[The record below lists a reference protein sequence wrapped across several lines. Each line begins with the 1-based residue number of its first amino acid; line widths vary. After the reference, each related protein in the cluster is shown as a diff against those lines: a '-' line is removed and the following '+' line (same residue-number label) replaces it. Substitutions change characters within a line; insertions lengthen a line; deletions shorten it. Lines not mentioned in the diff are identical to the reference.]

1 MNGGVRTGS
10 EGEVRSG
17 GRWVVVRALLL
28 AALGSALVMVYLSP
42 RRRPDASPPPV
53 VEVDRKELVL
63 QDGHL
68 VRNGQSNAF
77 TGLMLEFY
85 PDGTVQ
91 SRSAVSNGVLHGL
104 SEGWHTNGVLA
115 VQETFVMGRSE
126 GVRTKWDSASN
137 RIAESSIH
145 DAKIHGVHREWHTN
159 GQLALEAAMSE
170 GRPHGLVQKWSQA
183 GVLMG
188 QWTLS
193 NGAVVQTITNT
204 AELSALAEK
213 EERP

>member
-17 GRWVVVRALLL
+17 GRWVVVRALVL
-28 AALGSALVMVYLSP
+28 AALGLALVMVYLSP

-68 VRNGQSNAF
+68 VRNGESNAF

-85 PDGTVQ
+85 PDGTLQ

-115 VQETFVMGRSE
+115 VQETFVLGRSE
-126 GVRTKWDSASN
+126 GIRTKWDPASN

-145 DAKIHGVHREWHTN
+145 DAKIHGFHREWHAN
-159 GQLALEAAMSE
+159 GRLILEASMSE
-170 GRPHGLVQKWSQA
+170 GQPHGLVRKWSPE
-183 GVLMG
+183 GVLIG

-193 NGAVVQTITNT
+193 NGVVVESRTNAVD
-204 AELSALAEK
+204 LAHRTEP
-213 EERP
+213 EVAP